1 MEEICMHNVCVREC
15 KLNWSQKFSESWQS
29 VKWQEGDVSILPTPS
44 QPPQFIWLPW
54 IEKALLAA
62 DKWYI
67 WENRQVKKCIFYSRK
82 HLKSLK
88 TPAPFSLPT
97 CFLSDNNLFQV
108 ELPWLAASYHT
119 FGLENWIL
127 DVLGQ
132 YFLIIHKL
140 ALDWSRLQQNTQ
152 FTPECSKS
160 FEPCFR
166 KLTFTDYY
174 DLQTV
179 ATSLKWVFC
188 RMWWQTRG
196 LLC

>member
-1 MEEICMHNVCVREC
+1 MARGWCFHPPP
-15 KLNWSQKFSESWQS
+15 
-29 VKWQEGDVSILPTPS
+29 SIY
-44 QPPQFIWLPW
+44 
-54 IEKALLAA
+54 LLALDRKRSSVA
-62 DKWYI
+62 DKWHI

-88 TPAPFSLPT
+88 SPTPFSLPT

-119 FGLENWIL
+119 FGLEKWIL
-127 DVLGQ
+127 EVFVQ

-152 FTPECSKS
+152 FTPEYSKS

-179 ATSLKWVFC
+179 ATSLKGVFC
-188 RMWWQTRG
+188 GVWW
-196 LLC
+196 